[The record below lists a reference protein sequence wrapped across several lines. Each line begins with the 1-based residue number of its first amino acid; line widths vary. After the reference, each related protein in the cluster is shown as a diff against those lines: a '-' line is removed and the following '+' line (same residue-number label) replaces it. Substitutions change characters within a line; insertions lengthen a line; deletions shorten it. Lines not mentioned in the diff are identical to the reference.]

1 VINPAAG
8 AEETSLPAVEGSCP
22 LVHCHTA
29 VGHSKAVLSV
39 FATDSLLFTASKGT
53 HYLSSTSLP
62 ELEFADTEVVAVST
76 EVTKD
81 ENIVICCACLLSI
94 CSGITQKLISG
105 FQ

>member
-8 AEETSLPAVEGSCP
+8 AEVTSLPAVEGSCP

-53 HYLSSTSLP
+53 HYLP
-62 ELEFADTEVVAVST
+62 PPLEFADTEVVAVST

-81 ENIVICCACLLSI
+81 EDIVICCACLLSI